1 MNYLKKADFFGVI
14 FNWNLS
20 TQDKKHRSAF
30 GGFIT
35 ILVYATSLL
44 YFIYKIYLWKTNQIL
59 PTINTKESTE
69 DYIE

>member
-44 YFIYKIYLWKTNQIL
+44 YFIYKIYLWKTN
-59 PTINTKESTE
+59 
-69 DYIE
+69 

>member
-20 TQDKKHRSAF
+20 TRDKKYTSAF
-30 GGFIT
+30 GGLIT

-44 YFIYKIYLWKTNQIL
+44 YFIYKIYLWKTN
-59 PTINTKESTE
+59 
-69 DYIE
+69 